1 MKIESAVI
9 LITSASSILGRSL
22 AIHYAHLGARL
33 ILCDHDETNLMKTV
47 QLCRQVN
54 DQLHSCILTS
64 CQPKAVEAI
73 LDFVQETYHQAPD
86 VLINHW
92 PNTVLPS
99 FVDKAASEQFVQQW
113 STLTAHFF
121 LFGYAC
127 AQRMRQA
134 NNSGVIVNVISYG
147 EAMESNG
154 LVSASSMVS
163 GFTQSWAQELTPFN
177 IRVGGVIPQLSNEA
191 QRSDILHYEELTR
204 HTEYI
209 VANEYFSGRVMTA

>member
-9 LITSASSILGRSL
+9 LITSASSLLGRSL
-22 AIHYAHLGARL
+22 AIHYARLGARL

-47 QLCRQVN
+47 QMCRDVN
-54 DQLHSCILTS
+54 DQVHSCVLTS

-92 PNTVLPS
+92 PNVVLPS
-99 FVDKAASEQFVQQW
+99 FVDEAASDQFVQQW
-113 STLTAHFF
+113 STLTANFF
-121 LFGYAC
+121 LFGYGC
-127 AQRMRQA
+127 AERMRQA
-134 NNSGVIVNVISYG
+134 QNKGVIVNVISYSG
-147 EAMESNG
+147 AMELNG

-177 IRVGGVIPQLSNEA
+177 IRVGGVVPQLSNEP
-191 QRSDILHYEELTR
+191 RHSESLHYDELTR

-209 VANEYFSGRVMTA
+209 VANEYFSGRVMSA

>member
-54 DQLHSCILTS
+54 DQVHSCVLTS
-64 CQPKAVEAI
+64 CQPNAVEAI
-73 LDFVQETYHQAPD
+73 LDFVQKTYHQAPD

-92 PNTVLPS
+92 PNTALPS
-99 FVDKAASEQFVQQW
+99 FVDKAASEQFVPQW
-113 STLTAHFF
+113 SALTAHFF

-134 NNSGVIVNVISYG
+134 HNSGVIVNVISYG
-147 EAMESNG
+147 EAMELNG

-177 IRVGGVIPQLSNEA
+177 IRVGGVIPQLSNE
-191 QRSDILHYEELTR
+191 SHHCDTLHYEELTR